1 MLKLV
6 NIFGIDE
13 IELYIK
19 QVPVKPWVRRE
30 FLVNFTHLL
39 LGENDNVEELN
50 YGYRPSSALVAM
62 AYGCKA
68 D

>member
-1 MLKLV
+1 MR
-6 NIFGIDE
+6 G
-13 IELYIK
+13 
-19 QVPVKPWVRRE
+19 Q